1 MLERFQRLILPVVA
15 KLEKNS
21 WFQSL
26 KQCFLQLNVL
36 MMTMSALAAVKVV
49 NHSWIH
55 HQLLDQVTTE
65 LLGLI
70 TQHFSWIF
78 MILLA
83 YLVAQDFTKP
93 LLYCC
98 CAIVFFLLNGA
109 GGSASTGLPIAFISL
124 LISTGIAYIYQRVFF
139 QFLCSRSLSLPMK
152 GLDYLCQMLYLVI
165 VFGGLW
171 GVVQWLSSYSIVSYL
186 AYWTLDHPL
195 VIFLIVFFEMLLWYI
210 GMNGYGVL
218 APFVLF
224 FAINHFQANLVAI
237 TEGRIPAHIFTPNLW
252 DYFFSMTGSGLTG
265 AMVILSLLSSN
276 KTIKEVGK
284 AAVSGM
290 FWSVSEPIIFGIPVV
305 MNPYLFIPFVIG
317 TPLLAVFQWFVFRQ
331 GWVNPPLFFVADL
344 PLPLAP
350 FLATLDIRSLV
361 LVAVVLLLA
370 TVMYYPFFKAYEKN
384 VQEKVEEDRYAE
396 LELDF

>member
-1 MLERFQRLILPVVA
+1 
-15 KLEKNS
+15 
-21 WFQSL
+21 
-26 KQCFLQLNVL
+26 
-36 MMTMSALAAVKVV
+36 
-49 NHSWIH
+49 
-55 HQLLDQVTTE
+55 
-65 LLGLI
+65 
-70 TQHFSWIF
+70 
-78 MILLA
+78 
-83 YLVAQDFTKP
+83 
-93 LLYCC
+93 
-98 CAIVFFLLNGA
+98 
-109 GGSASTGLPIAFISL
+109 
-124 LISTGIAYIYQRVFF
+124 
-139 QFLCSRSLSLPMK
+139 
-152 GLDYLCQMLYLVI
+152 MLYLVI